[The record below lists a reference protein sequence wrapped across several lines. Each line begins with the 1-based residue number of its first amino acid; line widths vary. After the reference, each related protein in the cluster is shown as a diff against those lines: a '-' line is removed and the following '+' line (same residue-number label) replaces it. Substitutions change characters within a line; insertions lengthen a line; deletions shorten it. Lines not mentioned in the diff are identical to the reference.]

1 MATRISFSFTQ
12 REAFE
17 ALSALVRGEDF
28 VLDRINKE
36 GEHVK
41 VEVDRDEMIKFLAHK
56 ISQVE
61 ARADAPKKLTPT
73 QIKNEGVKQAILS
86 NMEMGERYSIPDM
99 LEQFDCFDAGTRSQ
113 YVSSLLTQ
121 LKTAGKIVRT
131 EEKGKA
137 YFALAPAAE

>member
-1 MATRISFSFTQ
+1 MANRVSFPFTQ
-12 REAFE
+12 AQAF
-17 ALSALVRGEDF
+17 SALISLIENGEAVYTNVTKNGD
-28 VLDRINKE
+28 KE
-36 GEHVK
+36 TVK
-41 VEVDRDEMIKFLAHK
+41 PNMETLVQFLNHK

-73 QIKNEGVKQAILS
+73 QIKNEGVKAAILK
-86 NMEMGERYSIPDM
+86 NMEAGERYSIPDM

-121 LKTAGKIVRT
+121 LKTAGKIVRS

-137 YFALAPAAE
+137 YFALA